1 MNRNLVCA
9 CVLLAFGAGAGCQ
22 PSERGQA
29 AVVEPAAVLPVSTTV
44 TLSADQLMT
53 LDWGG
58 RAVERAVVVDK
69 RVVGAGVELDI
80 RFPGNSRDTC
90 SMDYTSSGSAGRRAL
105 VGLDVSRYEAFA
117 LKFTLI
123 SANGHKDPNI
133 PLEVTAGAIISPAG
147 DGRLSACEPVVL
159 GLSSEQSTCVATTPM
174 RTGTIRQI
182 GIHVHMAK
190 PQVWDATGGIV
201 TLRVEPAPDA
211 DILSAPQPA
220 GDRAPRGRSAKAPA
234 TRPRPPSVQAATPEP
249 DGQPAKVSEDEPRTK
264 SPSTPVFGT
273 RRIGAW

>member
-9 CVLLAFGAGAGCQ
+9 CVLLALGAGAGCQ
-22 PSERGQA
+22 SNERGPVA
-29 AVVEPAAVLPVSTTV
+29 PVGPASALPASTTV
-44 TLSADQLMT
+44 TLSAEQLMS

-58 RAVERAVVVDK
+58 RAVQRAVVVDK
-69 RVVGAGVELDI
+69 RVAGAGVEFDV

-90 SMDYTSSGSAGRRAL
+90 SVDYTSSGSAGRRAL

-159 GLSSEQSTCVATTPM
+159 GLSSEQSVRVATTPM
-174 RTGTIRQI
+174 RTGKIHQI
-182 GIHVHMAK
+182 GIHVRMAK

-211 DILSAPQPA
+211 EILSVPQPA
-220 GDRAPRGRSAKAPA
+220 EDRAPRSQSVKTPT
-234 TRPRPPSVQAATPEP
+234 TRPRPESVQAAAPEP
-249 DGQPAKVSEDEPRTK
+249 DGRPAKVSENEPRVK
-264 SPSTPVFGT
+264 SPSVPVFGM